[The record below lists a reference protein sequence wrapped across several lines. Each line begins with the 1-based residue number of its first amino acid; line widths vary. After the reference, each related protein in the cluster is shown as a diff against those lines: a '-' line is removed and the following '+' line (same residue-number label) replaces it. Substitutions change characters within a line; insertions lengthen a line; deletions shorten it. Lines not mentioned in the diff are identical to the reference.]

1 MFEEKAIIHLSKDK
15 KFKKVIDTTTITYHW
30 DSEDVYLS
38 LLRAISAQQL
48 SGKAARTI
56 FGRFLNLFEDE
67 YPLADILMWMKI
79 EELRAVGLSRQK
91 ANYMINVATFFSE
104 NKLMNHDWSTSSD
117 DEIIEKLTAIKG
129 VGKWTVQMILI
140 FSLRRLDVYPVDDL
154 VVRQNTMKL
163 YNVDDT
169 LRGKKLHKK
178 LYEIAEKWKPYR
190 SVASRYLW
198 EWESKNTK

>member
-1 MFEEKAIIHLSKDK
+1 MLEEKAIVHLSKDK
-15 KFKKVIDTTTITYHW
+15 RFKKIIETTTITYRL

-38 LLRAISAQQL
+38 LMRAISAQQL
-48 SGKAARTI
+48 SSKAASTI

-67 YPLADILMWMKI
+67 YPLPDILMWMTV

-104 NKLMNHDWSTSSD
+104 NKLMNFDWSEWTD

-163 YNVDDT
+163 YKVDDT
-169 LRGKKLHKK
+169 LRGKKLHKE
-178 LYEIAEKWKPYR
+178 LYKIAEKWKPYR

-198 EWESKNTK
+198 EWESKKAK